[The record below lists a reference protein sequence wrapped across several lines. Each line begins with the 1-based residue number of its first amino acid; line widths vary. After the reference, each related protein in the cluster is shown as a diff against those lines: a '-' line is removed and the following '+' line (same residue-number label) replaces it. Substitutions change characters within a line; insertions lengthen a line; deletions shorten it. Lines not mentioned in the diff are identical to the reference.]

1 MNEEVDKA
9 RSVSNEVISET
20 VRKSTENLKEMEDDF
35 RLVRKKLRKIGDR
48 IKFERKKLDIYNE
61 EIKRRVKYGIWIDWG
76 STVKCWKINFQKY
89 PLRRKR

>member
-1 MNEEVDKA
+1 MNEEIEKA

-20 VRKSTENLKEMEDDF
+20 IRKYTDNIKAMEDDF

-61 EIKRRVKYGIWIDWG
+61 EIKRRVKYGIW
-76 STVKCWKINFQKY
+76 
-89 PLRRKR
+89 

>member
-1 MNEEVDKA
+1 MNEEIEKA

-20 VRKSTENLKEMEDDF
+20 IRKSTENIKAMEDNF

-61 EIKRRVKYGIWIDWG
+61 EIKRRVKYGIW
-76 STVKCWKINFQKY
+76 
-89 PLRRKR
+89 

>member
-1 MNEEVDKA
+1 MNEEVEKA

-20 VRKSTENLKEMEDDF
+20 IRKSTDNIKAMEDDF

-61 EIKRRVKYGIWIDWG
+61 EIKRRVKYGTW
-76 STVKCWKINFQKY
+76 
-89 PLRRKR
+89 

>member
-1 MNEEVDKA
+1 MNEEIEKA

-20 VRKSTENLKEMEDDF
+20 IRKSTENIKAMEDNF

-61 EIKRRVKYGIWIDWG
+61 EIKRSVKYGIW
-76 STVKCWKINFQKY
+76 
-89 PLRRKR
+89 

>member
-20 VRKSTENLKEMEDDF
+20 IRKSTENIKTMEDDF

-61 EIKRRVKYGIWIDWG
+61 EIKRRVKYGIW
-76 STVKCWKINFQKY
+76 
-89 PLRRKR
+89 

>member
-1 MNEEVDKA
+1 MRLLGGINMNEEVEKA

-20 VRKSTENLKEMEDDF
+20 IRKSNENIKAMEDDF

-61 EIKRRVKYGIWIDWG
+61 EIKRRSKYGIW
-76 STVKCWKINFQKY
+76 
-89 PLRRKR
+89 

>member
-1 MNEEVDKA
+1 MNEEVEKS

-20 VRKSTENLKEMEDDF
+20 IRKSNENIKAMEDDF

-61 EIKRRVKYGIWIDWG
+61 EIKRRVKYRIW
-76 STVKCWKINFQKY
+76 
-89 PLRRKR
+89 

>member
-20 VRKSTENLKEMEDDF
+20 VRKSTENLKEMEYDF

-48 IKFERKKLDIYNE
+48 IKFERKKLDIYN
-61 EIKRRVKYGIWIDWG
+61 
-76 STVKCWKINFQKY
+76 
-89 PLRRKR
+89 

>member
-9 RSVSNEVISET
+9 RSVSNEVIYET

-61 EIKRRVKYGIWIDWG
+61 EIKRRVKYGIW
-76 STVKCWKINFQKY
+76 
-89 PLRRKR
+89 

>member
-48 IKFERKKLDIYNE
+48 IKFERKELDIYNE
-61 EIKRRVKYGIWIDWG
+61 EIKRRVKYGIW
-76 STVKCWKINFQKY
+76 
-89 PLRRKR
+89 

>member
-1 MNEEVDKA
+1 MRLLGGINMNEELEKA

-20 VRKSTENLKEMEDDF
+20 IRKSTDNIKAMEDDF

-61 EIKRRVKYGIWIDWG
+61 EIKRRSKYGIW
-76 STVKCWKINFQKY
+76 
-89 PLRRKR
+89 

>member
-1 MNEEVDKA
+1 MNEEVEKA

-20 VRKSTENLKEMEDDF
+20 IRKSTDNIKAMEDDF

-61 EIKRRVKYGIWIDWG
+61 EIKRRVKYGIWQL
-76 STVKCWKINFQKY
+76 TV
-89 PLRRKR
+89 R

>member
-1 MNEEVDKA
+1 MNEEVEKA

-20 VRKSTENLKEMEDDF
+20 IRKYTDNIKAMEDDF

-61 EIKRRVKYGIWIDWG
+61 EIKRRVKYGIW
-76 STVKCWKINFQKY
+76 
-89 PLRRKR
+89 

>member
-20 VRKSTENLKEMEDDF
+20 IRKSTENIKAMEDDF
-35 RLVRKKLRKIGDR
+35 RLVRKKLWKIGDR

-61 EIKRRVKYGIWIDWG
+61 EIKRRVKYGIW
-76 STVKCWKINFQKY
+76 
-89 PLRRKR
+89 

>member
-1 MNEEVDKA
+1 MNEEVEKA

-20 VRKSTENLKEMEDDF
+20 IRKSTENIKAMEDDF

-61 EIKRRVKYGIWIDWG
+61 EIKMRVKYGIW
-76 STVKCWKINFQKY
+76 
-89 PLRRKR
+89 